1 MEYNTQR
8 KKMIIPEYGRHIQ
21 KMVDYCLTIEDRE
34 ERNKYAQTIIVAM
47 GQVNP
52 VGKDTPHYKQKLWD
66 HLYIISDYKLDVDF
80 TFPKPVRE
88 EKDEK
93 PTPLKYSQNNISFRT
108 YGTFLEAL
116 VKKVA
121 SMQEGEEKQNHIH
134 ELAQHMKKLYL
145 QYNINT
151 CDETILRNH
160 INILSE
166 GKITLGEDFQFKSN
180 KELLG
185 MKKKPQNNNK
195 NNKKK

>member
-21 KMVDYCLTIEDRE
+21 KMVDYCLTIENRE
-34 ERNKYAQTIIVAM
+34 ERNEYAQTIVVAM

-52 VGKDTPHYKQKLWD
+52 VGKDAPHYKQKLWD

-80 TFPKPVRE
+80 PFPKPVRE

-121 SMQEGEEKQNHIH
+121 TMDDGEEKQNLIH

-151 CDETILRNH
+151 CDEAILRNH

-185 MKKKPQNNNK
+185 IKKKNPNNK

>member
-66 HLYIISDYKLDVDF
+66 HLYIISDYRLDVDF
-80 TFPKPVRE
+80 PFPKPVKE

-93 PTPLKYSQNNISFRT
+93 PTPLKYSQNNINFRT

-121 SMQEGEEKQNHIH
+121 TMDDGEEKQRLIH

-151 CDETILRNH
+151 CDEAILRNH
-160 INILSE
+160 KNILSE

-185 MKKKPQNNNK
+185 VKKKTQNNK

>member
-80 TFPKPVRE
+80 PFPKPVKE

-93 PTPLKYSQNNISFRT
+93 PTPLKYYQNNINFRT

-121 SMQEGEEKQNHIH
+121 TMDDGEEKQRLIH

-151 CDETILRNH
+151 CDEAILRNH

-185 MKKKPQNNNK
+185 VKKKTQNNK

>member
-1 MEYNTQR
+1 
-8 KKMIIPEYGRHIQ
+8 MIIPEYGRHIQ

-80 TFPKPVRE
+80 PFPKPVRE
-88 EKDEK
+88 
-93 PTPLKYSQNNISFRT
+93 

>member
-66 HLYIISDYKLDVDF
+66 HLYIISDYRLDVDF
-80 TFPKPVRE
+80 PFPKPVKE

-93 PTPLKYSQNNISFRT
+93 PTPLKYSQNNINFRT
-108 YGTFLEAL
+108 YGTFLESL

-121 SMQEGEEKQNHIH
+121 TMDDGEEKQRLIH

-151 CDETILRNH
+151 CDEAILRNH

-185 MKKKPQNNNK
+185 VKKKTQNNK

>member
-80 TFPKPVRE
+80 PFPKPVKE

-93 PTPLKYSQNNISFRT
+93 PTPLKYSQNNINFRT

-121 SMQEGEEKQNHIH
+121 TMDEGEEKQRLIH

-151 CDETILRNH
+151 CDEAILRNH

-185 MKKKPQNNNK
+185 VKKKTQNNK